1 MKGKIV
7 CITGGSGGIGMATAR
22 SLAEMGATV
31 ILAGRDETR
40 GQEVARQLQKAIGSG
55 EVYALPLDLASF
67 ASILHFAEAFQSR
80 FPRLDVL
87 INNAA
92 VLTSWFQTTPEG
104 FEQQIGVNYIG
115 HFLLTRELLPL
126 LKKAPAPRLINVSS
140 GAHYSGKIDFDSFTR
155 DVGNY
160 QTMVAYG
167 QSKLANV
174 LFTRE
179 HARRYPEIEAY
190 CLHPGMV
197 RTRIGNKRTN
207 WLVSTVWSLLRPFI
221 RSLDQGAQTS
231 IYLASAEN
239 IPAENGQYF
248 DQNRQARRPSELAL
262 DDALA
267 QELWERTE
275 QLIDRRKMRDER

>member
-1 MKGKIV
+1 MGELNVGKGR
-7 CITGGSGGIGMATAR
+7 CRGTAR
-22 SLAEMGATV
+22 LPLTPVQAV
-31 ILAGRDETR
+31 IELGRPLDGVIANAG
-40 GQEVARQLQKAIGSG
+40 IM
-55 EVYALPLDLASF
+55 ALPKRTVKHGYELQF
-67 ASILHFAEAFQSR
+67 
-80 FPRLDVL
+80 
-87 INNAA
+87 
-92 VLTSWFQTTPEG
+92 LT
-104 FEQQIGVNYIG
+104 NHIG
-115 HFLLTRELLPL
+115 HFILVTGLLEQLCEDARVVILSSSAHKSTYKEGL
-126 LKKAPAPRLINVSS
+126 RLDDLAAER
-140 GAHYSGKIDFDSFTR
+140 GYTPWG
-155 DVGNY
+155 
-160 QTMVAYG
+160 AYG

-248 DQNRQARRPSELAL
+248 DQNQQARRPSELAL